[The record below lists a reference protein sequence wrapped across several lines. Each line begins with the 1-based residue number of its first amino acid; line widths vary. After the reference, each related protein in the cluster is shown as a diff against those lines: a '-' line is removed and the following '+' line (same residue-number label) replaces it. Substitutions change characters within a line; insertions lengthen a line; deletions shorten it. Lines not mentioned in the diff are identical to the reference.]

1 MASPGRNPQRSL
13 QSWRLLSEGFKLFA
27 TRLARN
33 QQPMLPPRDG
43 QGLSL
48 EEQRDFTES
57 LGDCIA
63 DMASPNSL
71 EVFHQMTVST
81 GMSQRLAAA
90 QERTQV
96 LEERNRKLRDLAM
109 DKSDLFESR
118 GVMLCSRVFDL
129 SQELIVTRMRIND
142 FENACTQLRR
152 RILELKLRRVQRRR
166 HLCYEMQILRLA
178 QEHPVPPILGRLWQC
193 LRSLW
198 NCVECLAQVSVS
210 QVARP
215 PRNAESTM
223 DALNMFVAGF

>member
-33 QQPMLPPRDG
+33 QQHMVWFGLLVTGWIVINLPLVCAQLPPRDG

-48 EEQRDFTES
+48 EERRDFTES
-57 LGDCIA
+57 LGECIA

-96 LEERNRKLRDLAM
+96 LEERNRKLRDLVGISSAA
-109 DKSDLFESR
+109 SGSNSNSTSRQWTNRTSSSR
-118 GVMLCSRVFDL
+118 GASCCAPGSLTLV
-129 SQELIVTRMRIND
+129 
-142 FENACTQLRR
+142 
-152 RILELKLRRVQRRR
+152 
-166 HLCYEMQILRLA
+166 
-178 QEHPVPPILGRLWQC
+178 
-193 LRSLW
+193 RS
-198 NCVECLAQVSVS
+198 
-210 QVARP
+210 
-215 PRNAESTM
+215 
-223 DALNMFVAGF
+223 